1 MKNVDKHYAAVHVG
15 NPAKSF
21 SASEGNEA
29 ERRGWDE
36 NTYRLKNQDMNN
48 HYDITRKHLNFEING
63 ESEIIPLGSNPVS
76 LHERLNR
83 RLDQLG
89 FKPYKDK
96 NNPSVVANN
105 SPNCTIGI
113 IVSGDHNVLT
123 RLAFGDQKIDFTL
136 QTSNAHIRLK
146 QGIRDW
152 AKDTYAWACERWGAE
167 NIIGFDVHCDET
179 TPHIHIQTV
188 PVSMIKTRG
197 RASAS
202 AERAKKEYVS
212 FAGVWGKNK
221 YEFNAAKEQIHTDYH
236 DKVGYKYGLERGEHL
251 SALSPEERRNR
262 VHKNKAMLEAEHQAK
277 KALAQSKAEKKAVE
291 EEKARME
298 DDMKA
303 TRKLKGKVEKE
314 LEQFETY
321 ANATRIEEKDLMVP
335 KLDTNPIVAKAEM
348 AMQAELEKPIPSF
361 GRKEWQAE
369 RKKAAKQIF
378 TDMQTALLQAKAA
391 QKEEILKL
399 GKSLYQQAKKDIAD
413 TIKQNK
419 QLKAENEQLKQR
431 IAKLDETAMAR
442 ERSRADAAERRA
454 SEQTVRANREE
465 QRANEAEKRLSR
477 FEQFLR
483 QSGVSEAFDKWNRLF
498 PLVENAAKSLV
509 AWAHSRKSIFTS
521 NDEKVIGQGII
532 AKCQLDGL
540 NPFSDCDRQEA
551 ANGIVAEA
559 DKVVGDISKYSWE
572 TAVRRTGQLASE
584 MGRSM
589 GGQSIG
595 GSNGN
600 ADELTNWDGTKKR
613 GLGI

>member
-1 MKNVDKHYAAVHVG
+1 M
-15 NPAKSF
+15 
-21 SASEGNEA
+21 
-29 ERRGWDE
+29 
-36 NTYRLKNQDMNN
+36 
-48 HYDITRKHLNFEING
+48 
-63 ESEIIPLGSNPVS
+63 
-76 LHERLNR
+76 
-83 RLDQLG
+83 
-89 FKPYKDK
+89 
-96 NNPSVVANN
+96 
-105 SPNCTIGI
+105 
-113 IVSGDHNVLT
+113 LT
-123 RLAFGDQKIDFTL
+123 RLAFGDQEVDFTL
-136 QTSNAHIRLK
+136 QNSNAHVVLK

-152 AKDTYAWACERWGAE
+152 ALDTYRWACDRWGAG
-167 NIIGFDVHCDET
+167 NIIGFDVHLDET
-179 TPHIHIQTV
+179 TPHIQIQTI
-188 PVSMIKTRG
+188 PVAKTKARG
-197 RASAS
+197 RASAKYVHKDDKS
-202 AERAKKEYVS
+202 KVIFYKEWKKLPEAIRSNFVRTEVERREKECVS
-212 FAGVWGKNK
+212 YARVWGEDK
-221 YEFNAAKEQIHTDYH
+221 YAVGKTYYQIHTDYH

-262 VHKNKAMLEAEHQAK
+262 VHKNKVMLEAEHQAK

-572 TAVRRTGQLASE
+572 TAVRRIGQLASE

-589 GGQSIG
+589 GGQYIG